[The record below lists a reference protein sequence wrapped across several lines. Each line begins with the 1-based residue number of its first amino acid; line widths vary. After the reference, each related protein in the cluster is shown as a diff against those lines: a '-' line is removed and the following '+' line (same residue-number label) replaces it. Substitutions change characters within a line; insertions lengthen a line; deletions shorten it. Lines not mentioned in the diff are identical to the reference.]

1 MSRLFLKPAIIGTHN
16 LDASLLPTEA
26 TVTKEELRGL
36 WDQMAVMRRMEIL
49 SDQLYKKREIRGFC
63 HLYDGQ
69 EAIAAGCEAGMT
81 RQDNLI
87 TAYRDHCQALARGDT
102 TYRIMAEMMG
112 KKTGSSKG
120 KGGSMHYYNRKS
132 NFYGGNGIV
141 GAQLPVGTG
150 LAFAQK
156 YRGDKNFTI
165 AMYGDGASNQ
175 GQFFEAS
182 NMAGLWRLPIIYL
195 CENNTYGMGTSQERS
210 SYNTNFYSR
219 GDRIPGFKIEGQN
232 VLMVKEAIKWAGAYV
247 QENGP
252 IFMEASTYRYHGHS
266 MSDPGVTYR
275 SKDEIADIRK
285 TRDPVEL
292 ARAMLIE
299 QEWATADELKAFE
312 KDVRKRLEEEVARI
326 RNDPWPGDEELFG
339 HVGVTQGHFIRGVE
353 YKDSIHP
360 PAV

>member
-1 MSRLFLKPAIIGTHN
+1 MHLFQ
-16 LDASLLPTEA
+16 EMA
-26 TVTKEELRGL
+26 T
-36 WDQMAVMRRMEIL
+36 MRRMEVL

-69 EAIAAGCEAGMT
+69 ESIASGCEAGMT
-81 RQDNLI
+81 RDDCLI

-112 KKTGSSKG
+112 KRTGSSSG

-156 YRGDKNFTI
+156 YRGEKNFTV

-175 GQFFEAS
+175 GQFFEAA
-182 NMAGLWRLPIIYL
+182 NMAGLWKLPIIYL
-195 CENNTYGMGTSQERS
+195 CENNTYGMGTSQDRS
-210 SYNTNFYSR
+210 SHNTNFYAR
-219 GDRIPGFKIEGQN
+219 GDKIPGFKIEGQN
-232 VLMVKEAIKWAGAYV
+232 VLMVKEAIKWAGAYAV
-247 QENGP
+247 ENGP
-252 IFMEASTYRYHGHS
+252 IYLEASTYRYHGHS

-275 SKDEIADIRK
+275 TKEEIANIRQ

-292 ARAMLIE
+292 CRGMILD
-299 QEWATADELKAFE
+299 QGWATEAELKSFE
-312 KDVRKRLEEEVARI
+312 KDVRKRLEAEVAQI
-326 RNDPWPGDEELFG
+326 RNDPWPTEDDLYD
-339 HVGVTQGHFIRGVE
+339 HIGVTSGHFIRGVE
-353 YKDSIHP
+353 YKHSRTT
-360 PAV
+360 